1 MDTQSLEIT
10 TDEVL
15 GMEARRSSS
24 DAPSNTLYSL
34 YLVALTTIKSS
45 RTRPDRVNIP

>member
-34 YLVALTTIKSS
+34 VALTTIKSS